1 MPSEGVNSNQID
13 SMPRK
18 PVKNPVAKE
27 LRTPKFRTR
36 KVAARKGVKAYQRKP
51 KHPREPGDENNS

>member
-1 MPSEGVNSNQID
+1 
-13 SMPRK
+13 MPRK

-36 KVAARKGVKAYQRKP
+36 KVAARKGAKAYQRKP
-51 KHPREPGDENNS
+51 KHARDPGEEDGS

>member
-1 MPSEGVNSNQID
+1 MD

-27 LRTPKFRTR
+27 LRTPKFRPR
-36 KVAARKGVKAYQRKP
+36 KVAARKGAKAYKRKP
-51 KHPREPGDENNS
+51 KHPPESSEDITS

>member
-1 MPSEGVNSNQID
+1 
-13 SMPRK
+13 MPRK

-36 KVAARKGVKAYQRKP
+36 KVPVRKGAKAYKRRP
-51 KHPREPGDENNS
+51 KHPGETGEEDTS

>member
-1 MPSEGVNSNQID
+1 
-13 SMPRK
+13 MPRK

-36 KVAARKGVKAYQRKP
+36 KVAARKGAKAYQRKP
-51 KHPREPGDENNS
+51 KHPPEPGEEDAS